1 MNNYEYNNYYPNND
15 FATLKTYNTDF
26 YNRQKNSFLRL
37 AKSPGTLITPNKFIQ
52 PNNLLYL
59 QKQIPEPY
67 SNMNENISGDYTLD
81 NNLMITNKDNKN
93 TYLNLNVNP
102 SF

>member
-1 MNNYEYNNYYPNND
+1 MN
-15 FATLKTYNTDF
+15 
-26 YNRQKNSFLRL
+26 Q
-37 AKSPGTLITPNKFIQ
+37 
-52 PNNLLYL
+52 
-59 QKQIPEPY
+59 
-67 SNMNENISGDYTLD
+67 NISGDYTLD